1 QQLKKILTEPPLLLQ
16 YPHPTAEFILSTD
29 ASGYATGG
37 TLTQII
43 DGQTYYNYY
52 LSRLL
57 TSTENRYKAIE
68 REALAIFW
76 CMNKLQQYLGGRDVH
91 IQTDHKP

>member
-1 QQLKKILTEPPLLLQ
+1 
-16 YPHPTAEFILSTD
+16 
-29 ASGYATGG
+29 GYAIGG

-57 TSTENRYKAIE
+57 TSTEKRYKTIE
-68 REALAIFW
+68 REALANF
-76 CMNKLQQYLGGRDVH
+76 GH
-91 IQTDHKP
+91 II